1 MISLTVVRS
10 NLLYNDCHEN
20 HIRLI
25 KLRVLRMSTLI
36 ERILAGIQY
45 ILPQHF
51 LSRIVYALMRSE
63 ITWVK
68 NTLIRVISGIAGI
81 NRDEALSPHM
91 EDYPC
96 FNAWFTRALKPGVRT
111 FDADPWA
118 FLSPCDGRVS
128 ETGSLRRD
136 KILQAK
142 GKDYSLQDLLAN
154 DPACNRLEDGY
165 FSTIYLSP
173 RDYHRIHMPIDGRLK
188 RMIHVPGRLFSV
200 APYTVRQVP
209 GLFARNERVI
219 SIFET
224 EYGPMVMVLVGAM
237 LVSSTETVWAGEVT
251 PNRNKDV
258 SVTDYPD
265 GEVTLAKGDEMG
277 RFNMGSTVILL
288 MPNGT
293 VEGLVGLGSGDAVK
307 VGQKLAVLL

>member
-1 MISLTVVRS
+1 MKSVI
-10 NLLYNDCHEN
+10 E
-20 HIRLI
+20 
-25 KLRVLRMSTLI
+25 RVL
-36 ERILAGIQY
+36 AGLQY

-68 NTLIRVISGIAGI
+68 NLLIRLISRVAGI
-81 NRDEALSPHM
+81 NYAEALSPDPA
-91 EDYPC
+91 DYAS
-96 FNAWFTRALKPGVRT
+96 FNAWFTRALKPGARV
-111 FDADPWA
+111 FDPDPRA
-118 FLSPCDGRVS
+118 FLSPCDGRIS
-128 ETGSLRRD
+128 ETGSLRENL
-136 KILQAK
+136 ILQAK

-154 DPACNRLEDGY
+154 DPVCQQLAGGY

-173 RDYHRIHMPIDGRLK
+173 KDYHRIHMPLTGRLQ

-219 SIFET
+219 CIFET
-224 EYGPMVMVLVGAM
+224 GSGPLVMVLVGAM

-251 PNRNKDV
+251 PTKNKQ
-258 SVTDYPD
+258 VTVKEYP
-265 GEVTLAKGDEMG
+265 GEEITLARGEEMG

-288 MPNGT
+288 MPPGALKDL
-293 VEGLVGLGSGDAVK
+293 ESLGAGNAVR
-307 VGQKLAVLL
+307 VGQKLGVI